1 MGSNRYFRAPRSHCR
16 ALMRKDLAFQPLFY
30 ATALQFLQ
38 CRQHQADILRMQPHK
53 DPGKWPS
60 PLAAWYAVGVL
71 TVAYVFSFIDR
82 TILALL
88 VDPIK
93 MDLGL
98 SDTQVGLL
106 GGFAFAV
113 FYTLMGL
120 PIGWLA
126 DRKRR
131 NVIITLGI
139 FTWSLMTAACGLAK
153 NFWHLILARVGV
165 GVGEAALS
173 PPAFSMIADY
183 FPPQRLGRPM
193 GVYNA
198 GIFLGVALA
207 FILGGA
213 IVQFFS
219 AQPPVDLPLIG
230 RVVPWQLAFIV
241 VGLPGILIAA
251 LMLTVP
257 EPPRRGLEQAESADL
272 RALWCWIRQRRG
284 ALLGHMFGFAIL
296 GMPVQAVFLWAPTFF
311 IRRFE
316 YSPADVGL
324 SLGLLALVFGAGG
337 MVAGGWLTDWFRRR
351 GHADAPMRVGLVAAV
366 GSAPFALTAGL
377 ADSATLAL
385 TLMAPLVFCICCGV
399 SAAPTGLQL
408 IAPNRFRAQVSA
420 IYMLILN
427 LIASGLAPF
436 LVGYATDYVFGDPT
450 AVGQSLA
457 LVGIASPVA
466 VAVLWAGIPAY
477 RRAAS
482 E

>member
-1 MGSNRYFRAPRSHCR
+1 MQQRSD
-16 ALMRKDLAFQPLFY
+16 AGQ
-30 ATALQFLQ
+30 
-38 CRQHQADILRMQPHK
+38 
-53 DPGKWPS
+53 WPS
-60 PLAAWYAVGVL
+60 AAAGWYAVAIL
-71 TVAYVFSFIDR
+71 TIAYIFSFIDR

-93 MDLGL
+93 ADLNL
-98 SDTQVGLL
+98 TDTQMGLL

-131 NVIITLGI
+131 NVIITVGI

-183 FPPQRLGRPM
+183 FPPNKLGRPI

-207 FILGGA
+207 FMLGGA

-219 AQPPVDLPLIG
+219 AQPPVELPVIG
-230 RVVPWQLAFIV
+230 AVVPWQLAFIA
-241 VGLPGILIAA
+241 VGLPGLLVAA
-251 LMLTVP
+251 LMLTVK
-257 EPPRRGLEQAESADL
+257 EPPRRGVSSTDSPSL
-272 RALWCWIRQRRG
+272 RSLFAWLKQRRG
-284 ALLGHMFGFAIL
+284 AMLTHMFGFAIL
-296 GMPVQAVFLWAPTFF
+296 GMPVQAIFLWAPSFF
-311 IRRFE
+311 IRSFG
-316 YSPADVGL
+316 YTPGQVGPT
-324 SLGLLALVFGAGG
+324 LGLLALVFGAGG
-337 MVAGGWLTDWFRRR
+337 MFAGGWLNDWFRSR
-351 GHADAPMRVGLVAAV
+351 GHADAPMRVGVVAAV
-366 GSAPFALTAGL
+366 GSTPFALTAGL
-377 ADSATLAL
+377 AENDMLAL
-385 TLMAPLVFCICCGV
+385 ILMAPLVFFVCCGV

-408 IAPNRFRAQVSA
+408 IAPNRYRAQVSA

-436 LVGYATDYVFGDPT
+436 LVGYFTDSLFGDPK
-450 AVGQSLA
+450 AVGQSIA
-457 LVGIASPVA
+457 LVGVASPVA
-466 VAVLWAGIPAY
+466 ALVLALGLGAFRRTAEEGIG
-477 RRAAS
+477 AAS
-482 E
+482 REAPGSQAAT